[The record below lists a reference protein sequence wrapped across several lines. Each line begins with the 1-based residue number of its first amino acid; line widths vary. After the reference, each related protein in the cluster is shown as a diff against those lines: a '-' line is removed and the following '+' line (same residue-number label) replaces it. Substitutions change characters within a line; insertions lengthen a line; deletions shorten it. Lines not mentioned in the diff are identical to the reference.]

1 MVILNWNGSDKC
13 LLSDI
18 YNFISEYNYDSN
30 FYLDGILMKASQKWK
45 IERILYLAL
54 IPISYWFILSFLNT
68 YSTVNSIN
76 LFISSISNK
85 FLLLIF
91 FVISILHIRIQLSK
105 VYEDYFQLNKMK
117 LYSLIT
123 DCLIGITFFFFLPVL
138 FF

>member
-1 MVILNWNGSDKC
+1 MVILNWNGSNKC

-30 FYLDGILMKASQKWK
+30 FYLDDILMKASQKWK

-85 FLLLIF
+85 LLLLIF

-123 DCLIGITFFFFLPVL
+123 DCLIGITFFLFLPVL

>member
-1 MVILNWNGSDKC
+1 MVILNWNGSNKC

-30 FYLDGILMKASQKWK
+30 FYLDDILMKASQKWK

-85 FLLLIF
+85 LLLLIF

>member
-1 MVILNWNGSDKC
+1 MVILNWNGSNKC

-18 YNFISEYNYDSN
+18 YNFISEYNYDYN
-30 FYLDGILMKASQKWK
+30 FYLDDILMKASQKWK
-45 IERILYLAL
+45 IERILYLVL

>member
-1 MVILNWNGSDKC
+1 MVILNWNGSNKC

-30 FYLDGILMKASQKWK
+30 FYLDDILMKASQKWK

-91 FVISILHIRIQLSK
+91 FVISIFHIRIQLSK

-117 LYSLIT
+117 LL
-123 DCLIGITFFFFLPVL
+123 
-138 FF
+138 